1 MFNFTELLHYKNK
14 IYILFN
20 KVIKN
25 ELIKL
30 HHDNVLA
37 EHYKVNK
44 IINLLF
50 KKYYWVNIMNNVQ
63 EYVALCAVCLRI

>member
-1 MFNFTELLHYKNK
+1 MKLFCYKNK
-14 IYILFN
+14 IYILSD

-30 HHDNVLA
+30 HHDDVLT
-37 EHYKVNK
+37 EHYKVDK

-50 KKYYWVNIMNNVQ
+50 RKYY
-63 EYVALCAVCLRI
+63 

>member
-1 MFNFTELLHYKNK
+1 MFNFTELLHHKNK

-30 HHDNVLA
+30 HHDDVLT
-37 EHYKVNK
+37 EHYKVNR

-50 KKYYWVNIMNNVQ
+50 KKYY
-63 EYVALCAVCLRI
+63 